1 MALGYL
7 GSQATLPN
15 SYLSSGSLCKCS
27 SWGCYLIK
35 MSTFSSSSV
44 WDIIDYISL
53 SSIWNW
59 LQATL
64 GETSTPQQT
73 NLGLLDNFPPAVQV
87 ILGIFFLILL
97 GVGLYALWKRSIRS
111 IQKILLFV
119 ITLYKLYKK
128 GSDFFQALLAN
139 PEGSGLPGQDNN
151 NFFLSLGLQE
161 KILKKLQTVENKVKD
176 LEGMI
181 ISQKPSMKKDCSS
194 EPYCSCSD
202 CQSPL
207 LTSGFTSTSE
217 M

>member
-1 MALGYL
+1 
-7 GSQATLPN
+7 
-15 SYLSSGSLCKCS
+15 
-27 SWGCYLIK
+27 
-35 MSTFSSSSV
+35 MSTFPSSSIS
-44 WDIIDYISL
+44 DKIDYASL
-53 SSIWNW
+53 SSLWNW
-59 LQATL
+59 LQATFL
-64 GETSTPQQT
+64 GESSVPQQT
-73 NLGLLDNFPPAVQV
+73 NLRLLNYLAPAVQV
-87 ILGIFFLILL
+87 ILRIFFFILL

-128 GSDFFQALLAN
+128 GSDFFQALLVN
-139 PEGSGLPGQDNN
+139 PEGNGLPVQDN

-161 KILKKLQTVENKVKD
+161 KILKKLQMVENKVKS

-181 ISQKPSMKKDCSS
+181 ISQKPATKRDRSS

-207 LTSGFTSTSE
+207 PTSGFTSTSE

>member
-1 MALGYL
+1 MQKVLLGSVMLELGHAKNQRKKYDWTGNPDQSLVGFEWEGSLVELEASWPLEQWHHRTQLTMALGYL

-111 IQKILLFV
+111 IQVILFC
-119 ITLYKLYKK
+119 YK
-128 GSDFFQALLAN
+128 
-139 PEGSGLPGQDNN
+139 E
-151 NFFLSLGLQE
+151 
-161 KILKKLQTVENKVKD
+161 V
-176 LEGMI
+176 
-181 ISQKPSMKKDCSS
+181 
-194 EPYCSCSD
+194 
-202 CQSPL
+202 
-207 LTSGFTSTSE
+207 
-217 M
+217 